1 MGSCLYGMVPIP
13 KYGLNTV
20 GEIMERFDISYTA
33 AVNALESYQ
42 KWYLYSGGYST
53 LELKICKLFGV
64 A

>member
-1 MGSCLYGMVPIP
+1 
-13 KYGLNTV
+13 
-20 GEIMERFDISYTA
+20 MERFDISYTA

-53 LELKICKLFGV
+53 VELKICKLFEV